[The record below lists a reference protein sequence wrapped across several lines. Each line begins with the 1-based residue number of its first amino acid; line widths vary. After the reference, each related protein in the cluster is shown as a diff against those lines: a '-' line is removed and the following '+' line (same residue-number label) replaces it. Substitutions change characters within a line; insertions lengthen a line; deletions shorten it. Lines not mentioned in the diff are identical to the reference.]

1 MSKIFRGL
9 LLNKYIDRRL
19 LEEEKKSK
27 KTRIFIFKVIFK
39 YLEENNE
46 IAEFPYDREEHALLS
61 YLFAVHARFTLVL
74 PSIKH
79 SSNACRSLNFIIFYQ
94 TKYKT
99 SVRRNI

>member
-19 LEEEKKSK
+19 LEEEEKSK

-46 IAEFPYDREEHALLS
+46 ISLRS
-61 YLFAVHARFTLVL
+61 RGTRFTLVPVRSARTFHPRSPLHKTFLQCL
-74 PSIKH
+74 PFVKFYNIL
-79 SSNACRSLNFIIFYQ
+79 SNEI
-94 TKYKT
+94 
-99 SVRRNI
+99 

>member
-19 LEEEKKSK
+19 LEEEEKSK
-27 KTRIFIFKVIFK
+27 ETRIFIFKVIFK

-74 PSIKH
+74 HKTFLQCLPFVKFYNIL
-79 SSNACRSLNFIIFYQ
+79 SNEI
-94 TKYKT
+94 
-99 SVRRNI
+99 